1 LDLPRV
7 RLDSR
12 VRRSLA
18 STCLF
23 LGRHQGQPLRPRGT
37 HTQKIENNPMQR
49 SSAGRHAPRAVFA
62 PG

>member
-1 LDLPRV
+1 
-7 RLDSR
+7 

-49 SSAGRHAPRAVFA
+49 SSAGRHAPQAVFA